1 MPVVRRSRALRSF
14 IAVASAAVLLPLFG
28 VSAARADDDV
38 AAGDTVVGEF
48 TQVWQDFEDLDVA
61 VERADEA
68 LLSFVRTEEG
78 ESVRVDTDDVG
89 DLEIGTTVELTVGGT
104 VPDAAALEDGYE
116 PAREGGGGGGGGGG
130 PGRGRPPPPPPA
142 GPPLPRGV
150 GRPPPMNSST
160 MRSPSSW

>member
-28 VSAARADDDV
+28 VSAARADDNV

-61 VERADEA
+61 AGGADEA
-68 LLSFVRTEEG
+68 LLSFVRREEG

-116 PAREGGGGGGGGGG
+116 PAREVLAAEILTAGPAT
-130 PGRGRPPPPPPA
+130 PGR
-142 GPPLPRGV
+142 
-150 GRPPPMNSST
+150 T
-160 MRSPSSW
+160 